1 MSGECPNH
9 ETKAVLETK
18 KKKKK
23 KRKRKNGETKC
34 LLFIFNHC
42 LFCKLTQVTGVLWK
56 TSLQRSSTVQL
67 CQSPTT
73 HPGSRPSL
81 MTRPWLTLSSQACLN
96 LRLDQT
102 YQGTRVLT
110 GNKVESK
117 SLIQYRWLRNEPVN
131 ICYFKWALNVFLLL
145 FILTYDDVFIIY
157 V

>member
-1 MSGECPNH
+1 MKP
-9 ETKAVLETK
+9 KQFWRQ

-23 KRKRKNGETKC
+23 KRKRKNGEKKC
-34 LLFIFNHC
+34 LLC

-131 ICYFKWALNVFLLL
+131 ICYFKWALNVF
-145 FILTYDDVFIIY
+145 FIIIHSHLWWCIY
-157 V
+157 YLCIG